1 MEYFNQI
8 KDNFYSYKGRLN
20 RKPYLI
26 RYAIIIIIAFL
37 NRLVADT
44 VAGPNAG
51 HGIIFNIIVF
61 LLGVSIFM
69 LDIKRLHDLGKS
81 GYWVLLMFVP
91 LVNIGFLLYLLIASG
106 EKVDNEYGPNPL
118 EADSK

>member
-1 MEYFNQI
+1 MDYLNQI

-37 NRLVADT
+37 NRLAADT
-44 VAGPNAG
+44 VGGPNAG
-51 HGIIFNIIVF
+51 QGIIFNIIVF

-81 GYWVLLMFVP
+81 GYWVLLIFVP
-91 LVNIGFLLYLLIASG
+91 LVNIGFLLYLLIAVG
-106 EKVDNEYGPNPL
+106 ETDTNEYGPNPREPDL
-118 EADSK
+118 K